1 MRDDMFKV
9 IVERPRRGVGYYR
22 TLHNEYRAAKRFK
35 VNTYCNPD
43 LTGIEYDVID
53 EFSST
58 KLPMRSRN
66 LGWDGKS
73 LNENLNPLRRFIAK
87 QVGRPWNDVYSE
99 ISAKLDTNSTVK
111 QHVRDHLKDFVSIKT
126 YKTEDGQIWVAGRYG
141 PRPIYNNDF
150 HVDENGILCNSRPPD
165 NVKKVNYKERRAK
178 AEWEVKRDINGVTY
192 EKEDGIWYRIERTE
206 KVYMRT
212 YYPGGGLAPTKHLD
226 TAVSFRKWTVSSKD
240 LKKLKLEV

>member
-9 IVERPRRGVGYYR
+9 IVERPRRGVGYYS
-22 TLHNEYRAAKRFK
+22 TLPNEYRAAKRFK

-43 LTGIEYDVID
+43 LSGIEYDVVD

-58 KLPMRSRN
+58 KLPMRARSI
-66 LGWDGKS
+66 GWDGKR

-111 QHVRDHLKDFVSIKT
+111 QHVRDHLKDYVSVKT
-126 YKTEDGQIWVAGRYG
+126 YRTEDGQLWFSGRFG
-141 PRPIYNNDF
+141 PRSIDWNDF
-150 HVDENGILCNSRPPD
+150 HVDENGILCDSHPPD
-165 NVKKVNYKERRAK
+165 NVKKLNYKEHRAK
-178 AEWEVKRDINGVTY
+178 AEWEVKRVINGVTY
-192 EKEDGIWYRIERTE
+192 EKEDGIWFRVERTE

-212 YYPGGGLAPTKHLD
+212 YYQGGGLAPIKRLD
-226 TAVSFRKWTVSSKD
+226 TAVSFRKWTVNKKD
-240 LKKLKLEV
+240 LKKLKLD